1 MKKKNDFRE
10 NQIPNFLDGSQ
21 IPDFGNMPQGNTFPG
36 NIPPN
41 FGNGEIPEFPSFG
54 DGFNTQMENMP
65 KIGNIPE
72 QDRRVPEGENFKIYH
87 FRKQ

>member
-1 MKKKNDFRE
+1 MEAK
-10 NQIPNFLDGSQ
+10 FLTLAICHKETLSLE
-21 IPDFGNMPQGNTFPG
+21 TF
-36 NIPPN
+36 PPN

-72 QDRRVPEGENFKIYH
+72 QDRRVPEGENFQNIP
-87 FRKQ
+87 F